1 VIKISELAV
10 IGDNEFLM
18 GFELIGIKKTYEGE
32 TKEKIRE
39 HFSSAM
45 NDRNVGVIVTNDK
58 SLERLEQ
65 NYRKQV
71 ENSISPVVVVLSTK
85 AGAQDNLRDLIKK
98 SIGIDLWSK

>member
-18 GFELIGIKKTYEGE
+18 GFELIGIKKTFEGE
-32 TKEKIRE
+32 TKEKLRE
-39 HFSSAM
+39 HFVSAL
-45 NDRNVGVIVTNDK
+45 NDRNVGVVVTNDK
-58 SLERLEQ
+58 SLDRLEQ
-65 NYRKQV
+65 TFRKTV